1 MGEPTLIAKLNQ
13 QAFEQ
18 GLTPPK
24 ITSLSGPWTAG
35 DRLHEFIAQGLH
47 GDMDWL
53 PREAHRRQH
62 PNAMWPQAKS
72 AIVFGLNYGPKHNPL
87 SDLSHKSHGNVS
99 VYARGGDY
107 HDLFKNRLKKV
118 AGWLHQETGRAVKV
132 FVDTAPLMEKPL
144 AAQAGLGW
152 QGKHTN
158 LVSKGF
164 GSWLFLGV
172 ILSEAELP
180 TDKKAEDHCGSCQA
194 CIDICPTKAFV
205 APYQLD
211 ARACI
216 SYLTI
221 EHKGHIERKYRTAMG
236 NRIYGCDDCLAVC
249 PWNKY
254 AQAGAETKL
263 QARPAANLPELADLI
278 VLDDAGFRE
287 IFAGSPI
294 KRTGRDRFIRN
305 VLIAMGNSGNATLAK
320 PATELLSDPSTL
332 VRAMAVWALS
342 QLLPAEEFAKLVA
355 QHQPLESDPQVLQ
368 EWKTGI
374 SPALPA

>member
-1 MGEPTLIAKLNQ
+1 MPDATLIAGLNQ
-13 QAFEQ
+13 QASEQ
-18 GLTPPK
+18 GLTPPR
-24 ITSLSGPWTAG
+24 ITALSGPWTAG
-35 DRLHEFIAQGLH
+35 DRLHEFIAQKYH

-62 PNAMWPQAKS
+62 PNAMWSQAKS

-87 SDLSHKSHGNVS
+87 SDLTHKSHGNVS

-107 HDLFKNRLKKV
+107 HDLFKKRLKKV
-118 AGWLHQETGRAVKV
+118 AGWLHRETGQAVKV

-158 LVSKGF
+158 LVSRDF

-180 TDKKAEDHCGSCQA
+180 TDMAAEDHCGSCQA
-194 CIDICPTKAFV
+194 CIDICPTQAFT

-221 EHKGHIERKYRTAMG
+221 EHKGHIDLKYRAAMR
-236 NRIYGCDDCLAVC
+236 NRIYGCDDCLAIC

-254 AQAGAETKL
+254 AKAGNEAKL
-263 QARPAANLPELADLI
+263 QARPGASLPELADLTQ
-278 VLDDAGFRE
+278 LNEAGFRE
-287 IFAGSPI
+287 VFAGSPI
-294 KRTGRDRFIRN
+294 KRTGRDRFLRN
-305 VLIAMGNSGNATLAK
+305 VLIAVGNSRNPTLVK
-320 PATELLSDPSTL
+320 PATNLLSDPSAL
-332 VRAMAVWALS
+332 VRAMAIWALS
-342 QLLPAEEFAKLVA
+342 QLLPIEEFTKLAA
-355 QHQPLESDPQVLQ
+355 QYQRQETDPQVAQ
-368 EWKTGI
+368 EWKTGLN
-374 SPALPA
+374 PA